1 MLSSRLRFSG
11 AYLLAS
17 ILVILLPAA
26 VLFVIWYP
34 QGLRPFTG
42 GGSMFALVLVAVA
55 IGPLM
60 TLLFYKAN
68 RRLLLM
74 DVSVIIIVQILT
86 AGIGVHALHQ
96 GRAQWIVFVK
106 DDWRILR
113 PIDMQPD
120 QAWRVGDLLSG
131 PRWIGARYA
140 DDEVTRAE
148 QETRELVDG
157 VTVESFASSHVA
169 LDTVLPNIINTAR
182 PLARLTE
189 HNSASAVQAILAEIP
204 EAHGWLPLKGISRDG
219 VVLVDAQGHPLRAVP
234 LAPWEPD

>member
-1 MLSSRLRFSG
+1 M
-11 AYLLAS
+11 
-17 ILVILLPAA
+17 
-26 VLFVIWYP
+26 
-34 QGLRPFTG
+34 
-42 GGSMFALVLVAVA
+42 MALVLLATL
-55 IGPLM
+55 IGPVVSLII
-60 TLLFYKAN
+60 YKTN
-68 RRLLLM
+68 RRLLAM
-74 DVSVIIIVQILT
+74 DLAVIAIIQLLT
-86 AGIGVHALHQ
+86 AGIGMHALYQ
-96 GRAQWIVFVK
+96 GRAQWVVFVK

-131 PRWIGARYA
+131 PRWIGARYD

-182 PLARLTE
+182 PLARLAE

>member
-1 MLSSRLRFSG
+1 MLSSRLKLTVSH
-11 AYLLAS
+11 
-17 ILVILLPAA
+17 LVISSLAIFLPATL
-26 VLFVIWYP
+26 LFSIWYP
-34 QGLRPFTG
+34 QNWYPFTG
-42 GGSMFALVLVAVA
+42 GIRMMALVLLATL
-55 IGPLM
+55 IGPVVSLII
-60 TLLFYKAN
+60 YKTN
-68 RRLLLM
+68 RRLLAM
-74 DVSVIIIVQILT
+74 DLAVIAIIQLLT
-86 AGIGVHALHQ
+86 AGIGMHALYQ
-96 GRAQWIVFVK
+96 GRAQWVVFVK

-120 QAWRVGDLLSG
+120 QAWRVGDFLSG